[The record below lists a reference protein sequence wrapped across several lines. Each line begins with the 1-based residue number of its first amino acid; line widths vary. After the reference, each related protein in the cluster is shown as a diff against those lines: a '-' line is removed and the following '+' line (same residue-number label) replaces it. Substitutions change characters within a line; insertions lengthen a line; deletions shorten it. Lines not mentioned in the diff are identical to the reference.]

1 MGIMRKGVMFA
12 ATAVIAATVGAGAG
26 AAMAESARPAH
37 AAPRLGPTT
46 QGPRAVAIDEGMF
59 VDINGV
65 QQWITIRGADRNN
78 PVLLFLHGGP
88 GIGSASMAPIFAE
101 WEKDFTI
108 VQWDQPGG
116 GGTDIKNFGKDIG
129 PMTVARFTRDGL
141 SVTEY
146 ALKRLGAKKLV
157 LMGNSWGTLIGVE
170 MVQARPALFSAYVGT
185 SQAVGAR
192 GNILG
197 WELGIKAARER
208 GDTKGVEALQRVG
221 PPPYKTIG
229 DLLVRQTYVFPP
241 GLPPSAAEAAATAQ
255 FMKIITAPHAPDV
268 HYIAPLAPPPGY
280 DPSAAFI
287 STQTKVF
294 DETWHW
300 EARHLGVRFA
310 MPVFM
315 FQGENDLNT
324 PVLAA
329 REYFDEIK
337 APTKT
342 FEIIP
347 GAGHNTVM
355 FPAEVLAL
363 LRKDVL
369 PVLRKRRR

>member
-1 MGIMRKGVMFA
+1 MGIMGKGLMFA
-12 ATAVIAATVGAGAG
+12 ATAVIAATAGT
-26 AAMAESARPAH
+26 AMAESARPAH
-37 AAPRLGPTT
+37 AAPTR

-88 GIGSASMAPIFAE
+88 GIGSASMAPIFAD

-170 MVQARPALFSAYVGT
+170 MAQARPGLFSAYVGT

-197 WELGIKAARER
+197 WELGLKAARER
-208 GDTKGVEALQRVG
+208 GDTKGVAALEHVG

-241 GLPPSAAEAAATAQ
+241 GLPPSPAEAAATAQ

-280 DPSAAFI
+280 DPGASFI
-287 STQTKVF
+287 ATQTKVF

-337 APTKT
+337 APTKI

-369 PVLRKRRR
+369 PVLRKRRS